1 MPEFKKDFKS
11 LYTAYDNQLQKQ
23 NKAGLENFGLDHFIT
38 YLKFMRDYYILTEPL
53 ISKDGTENI
62 KIATLATAIT
72 TYDKYQVCDSLC
84 KTIKNNTE
92 NYFKHIIK
100 GKSSDNMWTCFKD
113 YKNQCK
119 GNGYTKGF
127 VNSDCELNKFDNCK
141 NFAYLMNKYPTD
153 LEKENQEYTDLLSIY
168 DLIRIIKYI
177 TVDLNHKLNLYVP
190 SKRVR
195 SLLIKWLRE

>member
-84 KTIKNNTE
+84 KTIKNNTQE
-92 NYFKHIIK
+92 N
-100 GKSSDNMWTCFKD
+100 
-113 YKNQCK
+113 
-119 GNGYTKGF
+119 
-127 VNSDCELNKFDNCK
+127 EALLNKYIK
-141 NFAYLMNKYPTD
+141 
-153 LEKENQEYTDLLSIY
+153 EKEFQWHTFWN
-168 DLIRIIKYI
+168 LIR
-177 TVDLNHKLNLYVP
+177 LNMEN
-190 SKRVR
+190 
-195 SLLIKWLRE
+195 WCNA

>member
-23 NKAGLENFGLDHFIT
+23 NKVGLENFGLDHFIT

-84 KTIKNNTE
+84 KTIKNNTQE
-92 NYFKHIIK
+92 NEALLNK
-100 GKSSDNMWTCFKD
+100 
-113 YKNQCK
+113 
-119 GNGYTKGF
+119 YTK
-127 VNSDCELNKFDNCK
+127 
-141 NFAYLMNKYPTD
+141 
-153 LEKENQEYTDLLSIY
+153 EKEFQWHTF
-168 DLIRIIKYI
+168 
-177 TVDLNHKLNLYVP
+177 
-190 SKRVR
+190 
-195 SLLIKWLRE
+195 